1 MAEASTDT
9 IDTVFHQLAL
19 PIQHNKAKYLDLT
32 NQLNNYNEIYNM
44 NKFVDTMNRNEYEQ
58 IYPLDQNLKTTL
70 HKLKQ
75 ENFFLTFSNNNLSTW
90 TNIIYFTICMACI
103 ALMGI
108 SFFTFSKIMSSNPFL
123 VQNKGMIFYVA
134 LGVLSVIYLLVLM
147 IVLSKKL
154 MRRNNS
160 WDEFNWLKNISE

>member
-1 MAEASTDT
+1 
-9 IDTVFHQLAL
+9 
-19 PIQHNKAKYLDLT
+19 
-32 NQLNNYNEIYNM
+32 
-44 NKFVDTMNRNEYEQ
+44 
-58 IYPLDQNLKTTL
+58 
-70 HKLKQ
+70 
-75 ENFFLTFSNNNLSTW
+75 
-90 TNIIYFTICMACI
+90 MACI